1 MWAVSVH
8 NSSLAQSYSSLYSYH
23 PNVFCVKY
31 FHVGGYLLAVIYA
44 DFIKGEV
51 KCWQKMLHLGYPII
65 SAGIY
70 FTGGSV
76 FTFQSIYHGQ
86 ALFRRLLKPI
96 NEKKRL
102 LHQWLH
108 SIILMTMRWPFIIQ
122 KIHFRYWSMYSSCSF
137 KIHSTLHPL
146 YCKPFYQSLCSD
158 IISRNSMLLLMY
170 RLVYRLY
177 IFDVLKTSVRL
188 MKEWNG
194 DSWQETGCGWCK
206 KLISQVSLGIQQ
218 AFHFTIL
225 LTMKWPFIIQEIQ
238 VNVKKEPQR
247 I

>member
-1 MWAVSVH
+1 
-8 NSSLAQSYSSLYSYH
+8 
-23 PNVFCVKY
+23 
-31 FHVGGYLLAVIYA
+31 
-44 DFIKGEV
+44 
-51 KCWQKMLHLGYPII
+51 
-65 SAGIY
+65 
-70 FTGGSV
+70 
-76 FTFQSIYHGQ
+76 
-86 ALFRRLLKPI
+86 
-96 NEKKRL
+96 
-102 LHQWLH
+102 
-108 SIILMTMRWPFIIQ
+108 MRWPFIIQ

-225 LTMKWPFIIQEIQ
+225 LTMKWPFIIQEILIQ
-238 VNVKKEPQR
+238 EILSECVGHKGVHMIKNIVIAAQSQDRSAKVGSSRKIPDVTKK
-247 I
+247 